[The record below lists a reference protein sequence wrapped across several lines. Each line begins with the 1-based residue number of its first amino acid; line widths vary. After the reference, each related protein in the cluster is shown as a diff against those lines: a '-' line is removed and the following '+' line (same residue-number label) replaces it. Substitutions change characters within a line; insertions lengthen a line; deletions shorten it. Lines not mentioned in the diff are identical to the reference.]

1 MRRGFFA
8 FQPSSSK
15 LKMNC
20 HTETLLEV
28 ASRLS
33 TNIPKAVPMI
43 GAEDREELLQDG
55 LAIAVNLQQ
64 SARKAGKKV
73 TAGNLAHYTLLHLRA
88 GRRSTGCRAN
98 DVLHPAC
105 QLKGSARVQS
115 MDVPVNE
122 SEHGEE
128 PLTLHDCLAAD
139 ADDPA
144 TTAARRMDWATV
156 MESLDQTAKAI
167 LAALAEGRELT
178 LLVKL
183 LKRSRSTLQSDKGRL
198 GQVIRE
204 QLGEDILAAV
214 QSRPAWT
221 SAIDA
226 VRERLA
232 CRAERRAG

>member
-1 MRRGFFA
+1 
-8 FQPSSSK
+8 
-15 LKMNC
+15 MNC

-28 ASRLS
+28 ASRLR

-43 GAEDREELLQDG
+43 GAEDLEELLQDG
-55 LAIAVNLQQ
+55 LAIALHLHQ

-88 GRRSTGCRAN
+88 GRRSTGHRAS

-105 QLKGSARVQS
+105 QRKGSARVQS
-115 MDVPVNE
+115 MDVPVTE

-128 PLTLHDCLAAD
+128 PLTLHDCIAAD

-144 TTAARRMDWATV
+144 TTAAKRMDWATV
-156 MESLDQTAKAI
+156 MESLDRTAEAI
-167 LAALAEGRELT
+167 LGAIAEGRELT
-178 LLVKL
+178 LLVKR
-183 LKRSRSTLQSDKGRL
+183 LKRSRSALQDDKRRLGRL
-198 GQVIRE
+198 IRE
-204 QLGEDILAAV
+204 QLGEDILVAV

-226 VRERLA
+226 VRQRLA
-232 CRAERRAG
+232 CRAQRRAG